1 MSWRLITHENVSAAY
16 GLAVDEGLVAA
27 AHTLG
32 SLATLH
38 LYTFRSAVI
47 VGRYQ
52 NLQSAVRISNCEAR
66 GVEFNRRHS
75 GGGTV
80 LMTPS
85 QLAIAFAIPDRQ
97 ANLPTTIRGLFHL
110 FGKILADA
118 LRPFGLAAE
127 FVGKN
132 DLQINGKKIAG
143 LAISQ
148 DEDHASFF
156 HASLLLDFD
165 LPLMLD
171 VLNLPTQN
179 LPDRGIS
186 CFGERIT
193 TMRQEGV
200 AVNMGE
206 LQQALVSAF
215 EQHFRVPVE
224 QTPFTSHEQA
234 LVRRLIDEK
243 YSQDSWIFVTRLPRK
258 CHYYAECLTTG
269 GLLQVHMS
277 VTGGTIENILITGNY
292 FSRTR
297 DLCRLESLLRWSPL
311 DASTLRRT
319 IRDYGLDASIYRIKL
334 DTLVDT
340 ILRAANR
347 PSSTAIRPASPNA

>member
-1 MSWRLITHENVSAAY
+1 MSWRFITNENVSAAH
-16 GLAVDEGLVAA
+16 GLAVDEAIAISAG
-27 AHTLG
+27 TLN
-32 SLATLH
+32 SAPTLH

-47 VGRYQ
+47 VGRFQ
-52 NLQSAVRISNCEAR
+52 NVQSAVRIPTCEAR
-66 GVEFNRRHS
+66 GVEFNRRHT

-85 QLAIAFAIPDRQ
+85 QLAIAFAIR
-97 ANLPTTIRGLFHL
+97 NRHGKLPTTIRGLFHL
-110 FGKILADA
+110 FAKVLADA
-118 LRPFGLAAE
+118 LGQAGLIAE

-148 DEDHASFF
+148 DQDHATFF

-179 LPDRGIS
+179 LPDKGIS

-193 TMRQEGV
+193 TLRQEGV
-200 AVNMGE
+200 SPTMAE
-206 LQQALVSAF
+206 LQQAVVTAF
-215 EQHFRVPVE
+215 AAHFGVTIE
-224 QTPFTSHEQA
+224 QTSLTSHEESV
-234 LVRRLIDEK
+234 VRRLMQDK
-243 YSQDSWIFVTRLPRK
+243 YTQDCWIFTTRLPRK
-258 CHYYAECLTTG
+258 RHCYAECLTPG

-277 VTGGTIENILITGNY
+277 VTGGVIENILITGNY

-297 DLCRLESLLRWSPL
+297 DLCRLESVLKWSPL

-319 IRDYGLDASIYRIKL
+319 IRKHGLNASMYRIKL

-340 ILRAANR
+340 ILRAAKSAPR
-347 PSSTAIRPASPNA
+347 MTSPPASLPA